1 MLIRI
6 NLAGKKQ
13 GKYKSCQ
20 IKCDSKSLGRVGILL
35 KFRKWRWKQY
45 KEKSTLSNGE
55 LLPDPNVSIS
65 LLSNFQYLQPF
76 LSFTDTNT
84 TLLIIKR
91 KNPKEVDAFQN
102 NAASKHW

>member
-65 LLSNFQYLQPF
+65 LLSNFQYLQPL
-76 LSFTDTNT
+76 LSFTDTIT
-84 TLLIIKR
+84 TLS
-91 KNPKEVDAFQN
+91 VDN
-102 NAASKHW
+102 